1 MPHSFQVGIK
11 GIIVQE
17 DKVLMLKFRYR
28 DGNLHW
34 DLPGGRI
41 DGDEDIDAAFA
52 REIAEELPGLSE
64 PKLERIVHAERAPNN
79 FDNGNGLGWDTE
91 WRNFF
96 QFLAAGINND

>member
-17 DKVLMLKFRYR
+17 DKVLLLKFRYR

-96 QFLAAGINND
+96 RFLAAGINND